1 MAGSV
6 PVHPRPIK
14 EKEPACIA
22 ATSAACPWQPAN
34 SRLPVR
40 RRRRR
45 ASGERRRASG
55 ERRAAWVCGA
65 TCRSGPWRRYADAA
79 TFADRGTLAGPARAV
94 GILAAMFPAGP
105 HFYYKVDKF

>member
-14 EKEPACIA
+14 EKEHACIA
-22 ATSAACPWQPAN
+22 ATSAACPWQPVNCPFAD
-34 SRLPVR
+34 V
-40 RRRRR
+40 
-45 ASGERRRASG
+45 GVE
-55 ERRAAWVCGA
+55 RAAGVCGS